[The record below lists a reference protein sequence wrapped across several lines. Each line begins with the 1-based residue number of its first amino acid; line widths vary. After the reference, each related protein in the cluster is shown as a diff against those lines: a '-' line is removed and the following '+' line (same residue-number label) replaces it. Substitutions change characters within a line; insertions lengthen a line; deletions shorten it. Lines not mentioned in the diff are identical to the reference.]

1 MKHLV
6 AAVGAGALMALAV
19 AGSAAAQSTTTG
31 PTVVLAADELAPDAR
46 LDFQLEGFVGSSVI
60 ITVCG
65 NDARRGSVDCN
76 LIESEG
82 LRLNREGGITASSI
96 PVPVPPAP
104 CPCLV
109 QVMDSDAG
117 QLAVTPLVIIG
128 HPVAPTVGPAGFV
141 QPLVV
146 EITADKADVG
156 ISDRLRSSAAGATLH
171 DVTVKVRNRS
181 TLPVE
186 RVVLSGSG
194 GRDANDDLVVLGL
207 DDPGTIEPGQTW
219 EGTVKA
225 ELPSPVWGD
234 YVWQATASGT
244 GPSVTA
250 TTTTN
255 HRPWLLIV
263 LIIVFIIDVLIIAV
277 RLIMR
282 FRHRPDP
289 ADAGESH
296 NPFINGPDGGGSD
309 WEAEAIAQPEAH
321 RVPEPVG

>member
-6 AAVGAGALMALAV
+6 AAVGAGVLTALAV

-76 LIESEG
+76 MIQSEG
-82 LRLNREGGITASSI
+82 LRLNREGGTTASSI

-109 QVMDSDAG
+109 QVIDSDAG
-117 QLAVTPLVIIG
+117 QLAVAPLVIIG

-146 EITADKADVG
+146 EVTADKADVG
-156 ISDRLRSSAAGATLH
+156 IAKRLRSSAAGATLH

-194 GRDANDDLVVLGL
+194 GRDSNDDLVVLVL
-207 DDPGTIEPGQTW
+207 DDPGTIKPGQTW
-219 EGTVKA
+219 EGTVQA

-250 TTTTN
+250 TTNTS

-263 LIIVFIIDVLIIAV
+263 LIVVLIIDVLILAV

-282 FRHRPDP
+282 LRRRADP
-289 ADAGESH
+289 AEAQQFDD
-296 NPFINGPDGGGSD
+296 PFIDGSGGGSGG
-309 WEAEAIAQPEAH
+309 WGVTGL
-321 RVPEPVG
+321 REPQLVS